1 MEWTNTYEVLKE
13 YGEELANLYKDVFIL
28 HDHIATGTLLNS
40 VRYVIDFNG
49 REISVGLNLNEVW
62 KWIEND
68 TKPHF
73 PPMDKLIE
81 WIKAKPV
88 IPYKTYDG
96 KLPDTKQLA
105 YLIGRKISKEGTKG
119 THDLKETVQ
128 ALNYQYETRIAEAI
142 AKDVQIEADVIISEF
157 FVK

>member
-13 YGEELANLYKDVFIL
+13 YGEELANLYKDVLIL

-88 IPYKTYDG
+88 VPYKTYDG

-105 YLIGRKISKEGTKG
+105 YLIGRKISEEGTKG